1 MTTVRRVRR
10 IIRKIDPWTVLKVAS
25 VFNVVAALGIVL
37 GLVMFWSVLTAAGI
51 PDRIVDVLVR
61 ITLLEEGE
69 NPFVNT
75 ERFLRAAVFGSI
87 VWAVL
92 STGLMT
98 LAAVMYNL
106 ISDVVG
112 GVEIVVLE
120 ESLVPIAA
128 PANPPAP
135 RRWAPAA
142 PNGAKNEPSES
153 PTLRPKKSPPSRRL
167 GKRPPR
173 NWVWSGS
180 PYPPRLAATRP
191 MPSARARYRSGTS
204 QTLTMPA
211 GGSSATPAARQ
222 IADRNR

>member
-10 IIRKIDPWTVLKVAS
+10 IIRKIDPWTVLKVS
-25 VFNVVAALGIVL
+25 SLFNVVAALGIVL

-51 PDRIVDVLVR
+51 PDRIVDILVR

-69 NPFVNT
+69 NPFANT

-120 ESLVPIAA
+120 ESLLPCRC
-128 PANPPAP
+128 P
-135 RRWAPAA
+135 RTRLLPAA
-142 PNGAKNEPSES
+142 GPRPPPMVPRPNRRLS
-153 PTLRPKKSPPSRRL
+153 PRLRPKKSPRSRRL
-167 GKRPPR
+167 GSVRPEIR
-173 NWVWSGS
+173 VWSGS
-180 PYPPRLAATRP
+180 PYPLRLAATRP
-191 MPSARARYRSGTS
+191 IPSALAR
-204 QTLTMPA
+204 
-211 GGSSATPAARQ
+211 
-222 IADRNR
+222 

>member
-10 IIRKIDPWTVLKVAS
+10 IIRKIDPWTVLKVS
-25 VFNVVAALGIVL
+25 SLFNVVAALGIVL
-37 GLVMFWSVLTAAGI
+37 GLVMFWSVLIAAGI
-51 PDRIVDVLVR
+51 PDRIVDILVR

-69 NPFVNT
+69 NPFINT

-120 ESLVPIAA
+120 ESLAPVAVPT
-128 PANPPAP
+128 NPPAP
-135 RRWAPAA
+135 RRWTPGTPQWCQNRAFGRCRRPHRRGPRHLAPG
-142 PNGAKNEPSES
+142 PHHRDRIGRGLSRES
-153 PTLRPKKSPPSRRL
+153 GVQLRF
-167 GKRPPR
+167 
-173 NWVWSGS
+173 
-180 PYPPRLAATRP
+180 AATRP
-191 MPSARARYRSGTS
+191 MLSALAR
-204 QTLTMPA
+204 
-211 GGSSATPAARQ
+211 
-222 IADRNR
+222 

>member
-10 IIRKIDPWTVLKVAS
+10 IIRKIDPWTVLKVS
-25 VFNVVAALGIVL
+25 SLFNVVAALGIVL
-37 GLVMFWSVLTAAGI
+37 GLVMFWSVLIAAGI
-51 PDRIVDVLVR
+51 PDRIVDILVR

-69 NPFVNT
+69 NPFANT

-120 ESLVPIAA
+120 ESLA
-128 PANPPAP
+128 PVSLPTNPPAP
-135 RRWAPAA
+135 RRWTPAA
-142 PNGAKNEPSES
+142 PNGAKTEPSVVAEA
-153 PTLRPKKSPPSRRL
+153 PTEE
-167 GKRPPR
+167 
-173 NWVWSGS
+173 V
-180 PYPPRLAATRP
+180 
-191 MPSARARYRSGTS
+191 
-204 QTLTMPA
+204 PA
-211 GGSSATPAARQ
+211 
-222 IADRNR
+222 I